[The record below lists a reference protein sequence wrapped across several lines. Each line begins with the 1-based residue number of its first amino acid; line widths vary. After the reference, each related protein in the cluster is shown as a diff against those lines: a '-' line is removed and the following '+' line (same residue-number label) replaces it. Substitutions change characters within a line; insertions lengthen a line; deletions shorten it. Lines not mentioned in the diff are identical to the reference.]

1 MYYATCTQK
10 FLHCWENFSLLWF
23 LRFDQYLLNEIE
35 TLKNVVVRHRG
46 AGMKKKKHLKM
57 AGGEGGERG

>member
-1 MYYATCTQK
+1 MFIGRTDAET
-10 FLHCWENFSLLWF
+10 
-23 LRFDQYLLNEIE
+23 EIE
-35 TLKNVVVRHRG
+35 TLKNVVVRWRG